1 MEKRWRNKLKVG
13 IEVNWRRNNKESSH
27 WIKVRKA
34 A

>member
-1 MEKRWRNKLKVG
+1 MEERWRNKPKVG
-13 IEVNWRRNNKESSH
+13 IEGNWRRNSKESSH